1 VRILL
6 LGANGQLGRTFLDH
20 GGLAARGEL
29 IIATR
34 DGALAHGGH
43 GETADLSIPE
53 LLPAL
58 LDRVRPEVIVNAA
71 AYTAVDR
78 AEQEEALATRVNGE
92 AVGALGRWAAAH
104 GALVIHYS
112 TDYVFDGSRSQP
124 YAVDAPTDP
133 LGAYGRSKL
142 AGEQA
147 LRGSGADHLTLRTAW
162 VYAAHGHNF
171 LRTMLRLGAERDEL
185 RVVADQ
191 HGAPTDTGLIVK
203 ASLAALD
210 RWLQSDSAQRCTLAG
225 THHLVASGA
234 TTWYGFASA
243 IFEQAVT
250 AGALTRLPRITPI
263 SSAEFPTTAVR
274 PAWSLLDNTGFQR
287 HFAFPFHDWRQ
298 GLRETMQELI
308 TSTPLNQ
315 DKDPC

>member
-1 VRILL
+1 MRILL

-29 IIATR
+29 TIATR

-53 LLPAL
+53 SLPAL

-92 AVGALGRWAAAH
+92 AVGALARWAAAH

-112 TDYVFDGSRSQP
+112 TDYVFDGSQSQP
-124 YAVDAPTDP
+124 YAVDAPTGP

-147 LRGSGADHLTLRTAW
+147 LRGSGADHLTFRTAW

-185 RVVADQ
+185 RVVSDQ
-191 HGAPTDTGLIVK
+191 HGAPTDTGLIVDGT
-203 ASLAALD
+203 LAALD
-210 RWLQSDSAQRCTLAG
+210 RWLQSDSAQRRALAG
-225 THHLVASGA
+225 THHLVAGGA
-234 TTWYGFASA
+234 TSWHGFASA
-243 IFEQAVT
+243 IFEQAV
-250 AGALTRLPRITPI
+250 ALGVLARLPRVVPI
-263 SSAEFPTTAVR
+263 SSAEFPTPAVR
-274 PAWSLLDNTGFQR
+274 PAWSLLDNGGFRQ
-287 HFAFPFHDWRQ
+287 HFDFPLPDWQHGLHDVMRRLAAS
-298 GLRETMQELI
+298 GH
-308 TSTPLNQ
+308 
-315 DKDPC
+315 

>member
-29 IIATR
+29 TIATR

-43 GETADLSIPE
+43 GETADLSIPAA
-53 LLPAL
+53 LPAL

-104 GALVIHYS
+104 GALLIHYS
-112 TDYVFDGSRSQP
+112 TDYVFDGSQSEP
-124 YAVDAPTDP
+124 YAVNAPTGP

-142 AGEQA
+142 VGEQA
-147 LRGSGADHLTLRTAW
+147 LRDSGADHLTWRTAW
-162 VYAAHGHNF
+162 VYAPHGHNF

-185 RVVADQ
+185 RVVSDQ
-191 HGAPTDTGLIVK
+191 HGAPTDTGLIVDGT
-203 ASLAALD
+203 LAALD
-210 RWLQSDSAQRCTLAG
+210 RWLQSDSAQRRALAG
-225 THHLVASGA
+225 THHLVAGGA
-234 TTWYGFASA
+234 TSWHGFASA
-243 IFEQAVT
+243 IFEQAV
-250 AGALTRLPRITPI
+250 ALGVLARLPRVVPI
-263 SSAEFPTTAVR
+263 SSAEFPTPAVR
-274 PAWSLLDNTGFQR
+274 PAWSLLDNGGFRQ
-287 HFAFPFHDWRQ
+287 HFDFPLPDWQHGLHDVMRRLAAS
-298 GLRETMQELI
+298 GH
-308 TSTPLNQ
+308 
-315 DKDPC
+315 

>member
-29 IIATR
+29 TIATR

-53 LLPAL
+53 SLPAL

-92 AVGALGRWAAAH
+92 AVGALGRWAAVH

-112 TDYVFDGSRSQP
+112 TDYVFDGSQSQP
-124 YAVDAPTDP
+124 YAVDAPTGP

-185 RVVADQ
+185 RVVSDQ
-191 HGAPTDTGLIVK
+191 HGAPTDTGLIVDGT
-203 ASLAALD
+203 LAALD
-210 RWLQSDSAQRCTLAG
+210 RWLQSDSAQRRARAG
-225 THHLVASGA
+225 THHLVAGGA
-234 TTWYGFASA
+234 TSWHGFASA
-243 IFEQAVT
+243 IFEQAV
-250 AGALTRLPRITPI
+250 ALGVLARLPRVVPI
-263 SSAEFPTTAVR
+263 SSAEFPTPAVR
-274 PAWSLLDNTGFQR
+274 PAWSLLDNGGFRQ
-287 HFAFPFHDWRQ
+287 HFDFPLPDWQHGLHDVMRRLAAS
-298 GLRETMQELI
+298 GH
-308 TSTPLNQ
+308 
-315 DKDPC
+315 

>member
-1 VRILL
+1 M

-29 IIATR
+29 TIATR

-53 LLPAL
+53 SLPAL

-92 AVGALGRWAAAH
+92 AVGVLGHWAAAQ

-112 TDYVFDGSRSQP
+112 TDYVFDGSQSQP
-124 YAVDAPTDP
+124 YAVDAPTGP

-147 LRGSGADHLTLRTAW
+147 LRGSGADHLTFRTAW

-185 RVVADQ
+185 RVVSDQ
-191 HGAPTDTGLIVK
+191 HGAPTDTGLIVDGT
-203 ASLAALD
+203 LAALD
-210 RWLQSDSAQRCTLAG
+210 RWLQSDSAQRRALAG
-225 THHLVASGA
+225 THHLVAGGA
-234 TTWYGFASA
+234 TSWHGFASA
-243 IFEQAVT
+243 IFEQAV
-250 AGALTRLPRITPI
+250 ALGVLARLPRVVPI
-263 SSAEFPTTAVR
+263 SSAEFPTPAVR
-274 PAWSLLDNTGFQR
+274 PAWSLLDNGGFRQ
-287 HFAFPFHDWRQ
+287 HFDFPLPDWQHGLHDVMRRLAAS
-298 GLRETMQELI
+298 GH
-308 TSTPLNQ
+308 
-315 DKDPC
+315 